1 MNIEQIASEALH
13 LEPKDR
19 ARLAE
24 TIWESLEDPYA
35 VGSNMTDEDAVKL
48 AMQRDAE
55 IENGKEIPITHKE
68 LMDRLR
74 RDEG

>member
-1 MNIEQIASEALH
+1 MNIDQIASEALR

-19 ARLAE
+19 ALLAE

-35 VGSNMTDEDAVKL
+35 VGIDMSDEEAVKL

-55 IENGKEIPITHKE
+55 IESGKKIPITHKE
-68 LMDRLR
+68 LMDRLH

>member
-1 MNIEQIASEALH
+1 MNIEQIVSEALR
-13 LEPKDR
+13 LDPKER
-19 ARLAE
+19 AILAE

-35 VGSNMTDEDAVKL
+35 IGPDMTDEEAVKL

-55 IENGKEIPITHKE
+55 IESGEETPITHEE